1 MPAWL
6 SDLISFNG
14 RINRAPYLFINLGIS
29 GGWMLLNLLLVGVGP
44 NPVVGILAMGVLLVA
59 WCASVVIQAA
69 AAVKPL
75 HDNDR
80 PGTHYWLL
88 MVPFY
93 NLYLSFHLLFTPGP
107 MGPNRFGPDPCSPKE
122 VDSWDAQ
129 QSDAGFVATACDD
142 WVCPRCGAQNFQQYQ
157 KRSA

>member
-44 NPVVGILAMGVLLVA
+44 NPVVGILAMGVLFVA

-93 NLYLSFHLLFTPGP
+93 NL
-107 MGPNRFGPDPCSPKE
+107 
-122 VDSWDAQ
+122 
-129 QSDAGFVATACDD
+129 
-142 WVCPRCGAQNFQQYQ
+142 
-157 KRSA
+157 